1 MTHQSQLTRSL
12 APSSRRAL
20 TCRSRSALAPDA
32 AWQVES
38 ANALYGIFWKQDG
51 KVARAAKT
59 FSSPKYGAYL
69 EASQKQFSFVDISS
83 QTTVDVDGPSPVA
96 QAIRT
101 RTPLRTISCL

>member
-1 MTHQSQLTRSL
+1 M
-12 APSSRRAL
+12 
-20 TCRSRSALAPDA
+20 
-32 AWQVES
+32 ES

-51 KVARAAKT
+51 KVARVAKT

-101 RTPLRTISCL
+101 RTPLRISFIGCAQEPSSIAADAPHALLLPLTRLLAMYACAAA